1 MKYPDSK
8 IVALC
13 GGVGG
18 SKLALGLNEIL
29 DQKNLSI
36 ITNTGDDFLYL
47 GFYICPDID
56 TVIYTLAGIN
66 NPENGWGRKNETW
79 KTLDVL
85 KELGADTWFKLG
97 DKDLAV
103 HLFRSKEKR
112 NGILLTTITRKIS
125 NKFGL
130 RTNIL
135 PMSNHM
141 VHTTLDT
148 NIGEISFQ
156 DYFVRRK
163 CEPVVK
169 NIIFKSKKPVATDAV
184 NRALKAQDLNGLV
197 ICPSNP
203 YLSIDPILSIPRIK
217 KLIQNLKKPRIAI
230 SPIVDGDSIKGP
242 TSKIMQ
248 EMGIEVSCSSIA
260 KHYQGLI
267 DGIIID
273 QSDEAQVNN
282 IEKMG
287 IQVKLANIIV
297 KTKTEKNKLAQES
310 LEFLDEISKS

>member
-1 MKYPDSK
+1 
-8 IVALC
+8 
-13 GGVGG
+13 
-18 SKLALGLNEIL
+18 
-29 DQKNLSI
+29 
-36 ITNTGDDFLYL
+36 
-47 GFYICPDID
+47 
-56 TVIYTLAGIN
+56 
-66 NPENGWGRKNETW
+66 
-79 KTLDVL
+79 
-85 KELGADTWFKLG
+85 
-97 DKDLAV
+97 
-103 HLFRSKEKR
+103 
-112 NGILLTTITRKIS
+112 
-125 NKFGL
+125 
-130 RTNIL
+130 
-135 PMSNHM
+135 M
-141 VHTTLDT
+141 VHTILDT
-148 NIGEISFQ
+148 NTGEISFQ

>member
-169 NIIFKSKKPVATDAV
+169 NIIFKSKKSVATDAV
-184 NRALKAQDLNGLV
+184 NRALKAQDLNGLI

-260 KHYQGLI
+260 KHYKGLI

>member
-184 NRALKAQDLNGLV
+184 NRAFKAQDLNGLV

-248 EMGIEVSCSSIA
+248 EMGIEVSSASIA